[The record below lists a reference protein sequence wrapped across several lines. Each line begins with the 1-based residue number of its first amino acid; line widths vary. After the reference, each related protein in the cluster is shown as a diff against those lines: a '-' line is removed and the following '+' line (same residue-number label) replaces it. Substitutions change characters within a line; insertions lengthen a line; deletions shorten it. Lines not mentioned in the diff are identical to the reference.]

1 MKQKASQMSERVAWK
16 YQQHSGQMVSFDS
29 LTNLSLEEAFER
41 QVPVSIKINGETYH
55 ADMTRQIAVS
65 AVGHHQVE
73 LLREDKKGES
83 FVL

>member
-1 MKQKASQMSERVAWK
+1 MKQKASQVSEQVAWK

-29 LTNLSLEEAFER
+29 LTNLSLEEAFKKLA
-41 QVPVSIKINGETYH
+41 PVSIKINGETYH
-55 ADMTRQIAVS
+55 ADMRQQIAVS
-65 AVGHHQVE
+65 AVGRRQVE